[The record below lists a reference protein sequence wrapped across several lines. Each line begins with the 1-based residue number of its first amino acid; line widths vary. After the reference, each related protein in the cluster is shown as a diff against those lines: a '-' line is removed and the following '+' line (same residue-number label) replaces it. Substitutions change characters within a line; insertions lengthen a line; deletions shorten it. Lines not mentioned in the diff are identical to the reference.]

1 MLSRDELMV
10 LYRELQDEP
19 VLSIYLGGGGKD
31 PTHRGV
37 WRRRLDNGISQARE
51 SLDPASQGEREAFD
65 DAVRLLTGSLAE
77 YEDFLPGKGWV
88 GFATKDRVWHA
99 ETVHVRVPDL
109 VRWESGMRVA
119 PYIRELKQQRAV
131 LVVLVDSRRARVLRY
146 QDGEVSEP
154 AALRADT
161 FLGDLSDSGS
171 AHRATTRTGT
181 RGGTATDQ
189 ASRYLEVGSE
199 RLLRRLMDVV
209 SDLMEPSDYLVLGG
223 PQEVVA
229 GAGRMAEKP
238 LRGRVLE
245 DPSLHLD
252 LGTEEV
258 KEAARKGASA
268 LTHLAQERLL
278 DEVVELTGAGGKGC
292 LGAEDTV
299 KALEARCVDTLL
311 LSREFIVGSP
321 DLADRSIRM
330 AFDQD
335 ATVKEL
341 SSGGGARLDQHGGGV
356 GARLRYRV
364 RKEE

>member
-10 LYRELQDEP
+10 LYRELQEEP
-19 VLSIYLGGGGKD
+19 VLSVYLGGGGKD

-37 WRRRLDNGISQARE
+37 WRRRLDKGITHARE
-51 SLDPASQGEREAFD
+51 SLDPASQEEKVAFD
-65 DAVRLLTGSLAE
+65 NAVGLLTGALTE
-77 YEDFLPGKGWV
+77 FEDFLPGKGWV
-88 GFATKDRVWHA
+88 GFATQDRVWHA
-99 ETVHVRVPDL
+99 ETVHVQVPDL

-119 PYIRELKQQRAV
+119 PYIRELKQERAV

-154 AALRADT
+154 TALRADT
-161 FLGDLSDSGS
+161 FLGDMSDSGS
-171 AHRATTRTGT
+171 AHRATTSTGT

-209 SDLMEPSDYLVLGG
+209 SELMGRSDYLVLGG
-223 PQEVVA
+223 PQEVVS
-229 GAGRMAEKP
+229 GAARMAEKT
-238 LRGRVLE
+238 LGDRVLE

-268 LTHLAQERLL
+268 ITHRAQERLL
-278 DEVVELTGAGGKGC
+278 DEVVELAGAGGKGC
-292 LGAEDTV
+292 IGAEDTV
-299 KALEARCVDTLL
+299 QALEERCVDTLL
-311 LSREFIVGSP
+311 VSREFILGNP
-321 DLADRSIRM
+321 DLADRSIRL

-341 SSGGGARLDQHGGGV
+341 SSGGGTRLDENGGV
-356 GARLRYRV
+356 AARLRYRV
-364 RKEE
+364 KKEE

>member
-10 LYRELQDEP
+10 LYRELQQET
-19 VLSIYLGGGGKD
+19 VLSVYLGGGGKD

-37 WRRRLDNGISQARE
+37 WRRRLDKGITHARE
-51 SLDPASQGEREAFD
+51 SLDPASQEEKEAFD
-65 DAVRLLTGSLAE
+65 NAVGLLTGALTE

-88 GFATKDRVWHA
+88 GFATRDRVWHA
-99 ETVHVRVPDL
+99 ETVHVQVPDL
-109 VRWESGMRVA
+109 VRWEGGMRVA

-146 QDGEVSEP
+146 QHGGVSEP
-154 AALRADT
+154 TALRADT
-161 FLGDLSDSGS
+161 FLGDMSDSGS
-171 AHRATTRTGT
+171 AHRATTSTGT

-199 RLLRRLMDVV
+199 LMG
-209 SDLMEPSDYLVLGG
+209 PSDYLVLGG
-223 PQEVVA
+223 PQEVVS
-229 GAGRMAEKP
+229 GAARMAEKT
-238 LRGRVLE
+238 LGDRVLE

-268 LTHLAQERLL
+268 ITHRAQERLL
-278 DEVVELTGAGGKGC
+278 DEVVELAGAGGKGC
-292 LGAEDTV
+292 LGAEDTI
-299 KALEARCVDTLL
+299 KALEERCVDTLL
-311 LSREFIVGSP
+311 VSREFILGSP
-321 DLADRSIRM
+321 DLADRCIRL

-335 ATVKEL
+335 AMVKEL
-341 SSGGGARLDQHGGGV
+341 SSGGGARLDENGGGV

-364 RKEE
+364 KKDE